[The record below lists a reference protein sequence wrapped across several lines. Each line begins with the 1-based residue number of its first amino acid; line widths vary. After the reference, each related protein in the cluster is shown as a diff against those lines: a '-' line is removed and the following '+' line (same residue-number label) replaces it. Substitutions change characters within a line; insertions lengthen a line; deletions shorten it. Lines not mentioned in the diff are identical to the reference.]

1 MAESHIFANA
11 NNVFIQDSHIHAV
24 QNHYQADYQVERRT
38 LLKGMP
44 DHINPPDLHPQ
55 LWLELDLLCEKSAFN
70 ALVDSNA
77 RYDAPKC
84 DEGTREAIIQ
94 RIMDWIESDEA
105 HASALWL
112 HGPAGSGKSALAKTI
127 AELCMAKKSLIAT
140 FFFTRTRID
149 RVTDGNLLIPTLAY
163 QLAGKMALPRRHI
176 KKLLLRDPAIFY
188 RTRQA
193 QMEELIIKPLNTYFS
208 RLEHNY
214 KRLFQGS
221 SLRLIVIDGL
231 DECFGKDVQ
240 RDLLGVLGKTIE
252 RLRLPIRFLIA
263 SRPETQIRTLI
274 IDDGVFKADHL
285 VTLDLGNDPNTAH
298 DIRTYLEIHFT
309 KTRYQHPIRTEIPTS
324 WPSIEDI
331 TTLVERASGQFI
343 YVSTVYGYVSS
354 SKHNPVKRLAI
365 IIERLPPPRADSP
378 YGQLDLLYQL
388 IFSSAEESG
397 LDIDKVLQAF
407 GILIIERP
415 KGALDYLYRTYAGV
429 ASVLGVTPGEVAL
442 LLDEFVSLI
451 ALPPLETPRPIQIL
465 HASLADFLLDSS
477 RCGRFYIDK
486 RRIHSILASSYSERM
501 GDLVSTMTRA
511 THRDDLE
518 HHFLPFITHCQNSYL
533 PAGDFSNAMSLI
545 AEALFFA
552 CHCAEPCDAVAHAS
566 LANDPTT
573 SSLAAEWNEQI
584 KKKRFAI
591 ITITPYLD
599 SWKLP
604 AWSHFSEKFTRTRWI
619 VEGPEMSHIEA
630 LQSYDVSKVFRED
643 ELIVIDIPSLSPGQC
658 SAVLEWVKRCCTFLS
673 TDVMRDMD
681 WAKSQECHGFIN
693 YFQGLCPVGLF
704 LTAQPKKG
712 ELPTRSVKVKSNGFG
727 PIFVGWQQA
736 TQSRGR
742 LLWCEHWQESEASL
756 HQILLDTIIPGGN
769 VRENGIED
777 LESAWTEL
785 VPCDDQRSHFLDVR
799 PLPRC

>member
-11 NNVFIQDSHIHAV
+11 NNVSIQDSHFHAV
-24 QNHYQADYQVERRT
+24 QNNYQAEYQVERRT
-38 LLKGMP
+38 LLK
-44 DHINPPDLHPQ
+44 
-55 LWLELDLLCEKSAFN
+55 ELDLLCEKSAFN

-105 HASALWL
+105 QASALWL

-127 AELCMAKKSLIAT
+127 AELCMEKKSLIAT

-163 QLAGKMALPRRHI
+163 QLARKMALPRRYI
-176 KKLLLRDPAIFY
+176 KKVLLRDPAIFY
-188 RTRQA
+188 RTRKA

-214 KRLFQGS
+214 KRLFQGA

-231 DECFGKDVQ
+231 DECFGKDIQ
-240 RDLLGVLGKTIE
+240 RDLLSVLGKTIE

-263 SRPETQIRTLI
+263 SRPETQIRMLI
-274 IDDGVFKADHL
+274 IDDGVFKADRL
-285 VTLDLGNDPNTAH
+285 ITLDLGNDPNTAH

-309 KTRYQHPIRTEIPTS
+309 KVRYQHPIRTEIPAS
-324 WPSIEDI
+324 WPSTEDI

-343 YVSTVYGYVSS
+343 YASTVYGYVSS

-365 IIERLPPPRADSP
+365 IIERLPPPRLDSP

-397 LDIDKVLQAF
+397 VDVEKVLQAL

-451 ALPPLETPRPIQIL
+451 ALPSLETPRPIQIL
-465 HASLADFLLDSS
+465 HASLADFLLDGS
-477 RCGRFYIDK
+477 RCGRFYVDN
-486 RRIHSILASSYSERM
+486 RRIHSILALSYCERI

-511 THRDDLE
+511 THCDDLE

-545 AEALFFA
+545 AEALFFS
-552 CHCAEPCDAVAHAS
+552 CHCAEPCDEVIHGS

-584 KKKRFAI
+584 RKKRLAF

-599 SWKLP
+599 LRKLP
-604 AWSHFSEKFTRTRWI
+604 VWSHLSEQFTRTRWI
-619 VEGPEMSHIEA
+619 VEGPEMSHVEA
-630 LQSYDVSKVFRED
+630 LQSYDVSQVFGED
-643 ELIVIDIPSLSPGQC
+643 ELIVIDIPSLLPGRC
-658 SAVLEWVKRCCTFLS
+658 LAVLEWLKRLRDRRVSFCGILFCQ
-673 TDVMRDMD
+673 DVMHDMG
-681 WAKSQECHGFIN
+681 WAKSQECHGFLN

-712 ELPTRSVKVKSNGFG
+712 ELPIRSIKVKSDGFR
-727 PIFVGWQQA
+727 PLLVGWQQA

-742 LLWCEHWQESEASL
+742 LLWCKYWQETEASL
-756 HQILLDTIIPGGN
+756 HQILLDTILSEGK
-769 VRENGIED
+769 VSENDIED
-777 LESAWTEL
+777 LQSAWMQL
-785 VPCDDQRSHFLDVR
+785 VPYDDQPFHFLDVR
-799 PLPRC
+799 TLPRR